1 MIKAPS
7 IPGSVLKIVKES
19 LTDFATNNISGRYK
33 DYLII
38 FQNNFFSIRKNIR
51 YPINFWGINNNY
63 FTLPKFN
70 LSAISLED

>member
-1 MIKAPS
+1 MIKASS

-19 LTDFATNNISGRYK
+19 LIDFATNNISGIYK

-51 YPINFWGINNNY
+51 YPEFIFGV
-63 FTLPKFN
+63 
-70 LSAISLED
+70 